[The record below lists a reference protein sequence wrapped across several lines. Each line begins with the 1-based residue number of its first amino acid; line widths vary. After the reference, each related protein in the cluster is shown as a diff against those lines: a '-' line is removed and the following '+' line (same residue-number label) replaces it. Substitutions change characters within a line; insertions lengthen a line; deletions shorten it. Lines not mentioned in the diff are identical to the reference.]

1 MNKGTI
7 LSRFVILLLLFSLAL
22 VACGGQEPEAEEPAP
37 TEEIVE
43 PAEEEEVEPVEEE
56 AEPVEEEEAEPVEE
70 EAAEPAEEEA
80 AEPVEEEATEP
91 VEEEMVEEDRIVI
104 AYDSDIDHIE
114 PMQFRSLGGYDAT
127 ANLYEPLITQELVPN
142 DSGELIGQRTMEGAV
157 AESFEVSEDGTVF
170 TFHLREDAQFSDGT
184 PITAHDYKYTFDRAM
199 LGPGYI
205 GLLTPFMALESPDDV
220 VVLDDYTL
228 QVTTSR
234 PAALTETIIAFQVFG
249 AISQATAEAHATE
262 EDPWADEWHRTNAN
276 PSGPYIITEWNP
288 GVEYLFEPNPNY
300 WRGQDF
306 FRNGGAVFRV
316 VPDAATR
323 IQLLRAGD
331 VDVALGIPYSDLADL
346 DADPNVTVHAIPAT
360 RVYHLGMNLNQP
372 PFDDQRVRQA
382 ISYAIPYEAI
392 LENVI
397 YGYGLQPTSPI
408 PEGMETHTDEF
419 FVYGGQDL
427 DTARAL
433 LEDAGYPD
441 GFEVELTVPQE
452 DQTRVDAAVW
462 VQSGL
467 AELGIDVTI
476 NAVPTAEFSELINS
490 HELPLFIQE
499 WYSWGNDPFYQLT
512 WNFKCDSFPNFVN
525 YCNEEMD
532 QIIESGTFSRDA
544 AEREELSRR
553 AQEILMEDA
562 PWALLYQPAWI
573 VATRS
578 DVDGVALFDDLTLR
592 YAYLGKS
599 E

>member
-80 AEPVEEEATEP
+80 TEP
-91 VEEEMVEEDRIVI
+91 AEEEMVEEDRIVI

-419 FVYGGQDL
+419 FVYGEQDL

>member
-80 AEPVEEEATEP
+80 TEP
-91 VEEEMVEEDRIVI
+91 AEEEMVEEDRIVI